1 MMNPL
6 DYLNPMVGFGEDVAQ
21 PGRGQPA
28 DAQPSPV
35 AVGTNYLIQHFRDA
49 HPPLLMQKL
58 RHIVYPFVANLSLLT
73 NPLYSATVA
82 EVYLNFTFHA
92 KNERTIRQLLNVC
105 KTYCKSRVTPLFF
118 APPV

>member
-1 MMNPL
+1 M
-6 DYLNPMVGFGEDVAQ
+6 
-21 PGRGQPA
+21 
-28 DAQPSPV
+28 
-35 AVGTNYLIQHFRDA
+35 NYLIQHFRDA

-118 APPV
+118 APPF